1 MRQLRK
7 SKKIHEARKHWHKQT
22 YILAKYAEI
31 IAHRDAVTTGIRD
44 DGVGAFYLPSRAI
57 FERITPRSEPI
68 GLVFT
73 DSSFLVA
80 KEVFEYGYPDDSAT
94 EPQLY
99 FHEYG
104 YHYQCPQE
112 QTFFRYDYHPEE
124 IRKILSVS
132 FDQTFLF
139 KRKVW
144 LVLLKLIRYIISMQQ
159 AGKKRQIICRKSRA
173 FPYLPRRLKRF
184 WNSSVSTFSCKLIIS
199 KKPVFSEKTGF

>member
-1 MRQLRK
+1 MQRLRK

-73 DSSFLVA
+73 DGSFLVA

-104 YHYQCPQE
+104 YHYQRPNE
-112 QTFFRYDYHPEE
+112 QTFFRYDYHPEVGSPE
-124 IRKILSVS
+124 THPLYHLHATGWKKEADNLPQVPRFPVYPTTLEE
-132 FDQTFLF
+132 
-139 KRKVW
+139 
-144 LVLLKLIRYIISMQQ
+144 VLELIRINFFM
-159 AGKKRQIICRKSRA
+159 
-173 FPYLPRRLKRF
+173 
-184 WNSSVSTFSCKLIIS
+184 
-199 KKPVFSEKTGF
+199 